1 MVKSGLT
8 VLQVIPE
15 LDAGGAER
23 TTLEI
28 AEAII
33 AAGGHALVASE
44 GGRMEADLAQLGGE
58 LIRLPLKSKSPLTLW
73 NNRNALK
80 RVIRNRSVDLV
91 HARSRA
97 PAWSALWA
105 ARATH
110 TPFVTTYHGAYSGK
124 SALKV
129 FYNSVMARGDLVIAN
144 SDYIADHIRATHK
157 LPADKIVTIPRGVD
171 LRIFSPDKVDP
182 SRVSSIRSEL
192 INNRKYLFLLPGRLT
207 EWKGQGVFIDALS
220 RLTAAEKSEITAVM
234 VGDAQ
239 GRTAYLEGREA
250 QINAL
255 HLDELV
261 KISGHYSDMPSLYA
275 AADLILAPSTRPE
288 AFGRVAIEANAM
300 GKPVIASNHGGQQET
315 IKHGETGWLTE
326 PGDAAGLAEAMHAFL
341 TQPERDRQN
350 MSQTAVTH
358 VRSRYTTEALQKATL
373 EVYDRAMASSTG
385 GSA

>member
-129 FYNSVMARGDLVIAN
+129 FYNSVMARGC
-144 SDYIADHIRATHK
+144 IR
-157 LPADKIVTIPRGVD
+157 LCIPAR
-171 LRIFSPDKVDP
+171 
-182 SRVSSIRSEL
+182 
-192 INNRKYLFLLPGRLT
+192 
-207 EWKGQGVFIDALS
+207 
-220 RLTAAEKSEITAVM
+220 
-234 VGDAQ
+234 
-239 GRTAYLEGREA
+239 
-250 QINAL
+250 
-255 HLDELV
+255 
-261 KISGHYSDMPSLYA
+261 YA
-275 AADLILAPSTRPE
+275 P
-288 AFGRVAIEANAM
+288 
-300 GKPVIASNHGGQQET
+300 
-315 IKHGETGWLTE
+315 
-326 PGDAAGLAEAMHAFL
+326 
-341 TQPERDRQN
+341 
-350 MSQTAVTH
+350 QT
-358 VRSRYTTEALQKATL
+358 
-373 EVYDRAMASSTG
+373 
-385 GSA
+385 